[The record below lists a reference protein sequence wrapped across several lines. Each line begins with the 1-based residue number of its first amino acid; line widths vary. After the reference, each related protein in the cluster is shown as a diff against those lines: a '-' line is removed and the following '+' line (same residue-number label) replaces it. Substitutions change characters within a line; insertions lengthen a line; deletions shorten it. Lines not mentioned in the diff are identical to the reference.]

1 MLASRMRRVSWLFA
15 VVVAALIACAA
26 TACGGDQPNVIL
38 ILSDDQGVVDIGAL
52 GANDLRTP
60 TLDRF
65 VTEGVYFRNAYVA
78 APVCSPSRA
87 ALLTGRYPIRAGVPT
102 NAPSRPGHPGMP
114 TSEVTIAELLRDAGY
129 RTALFGKWHLGT
141 APGYVPND
149 QGFDEFF
156 GFHAGCV
163 DYWSHYF
170 YWATPHFHDLWR
182 NRREVHYPGRYLT
195 DLIAEAAIEFVRQ
208 VPREQPFFIYLAFN
222 APHYPMQAPQRDV
235 AKFLHVDEPRR
246 TYAAMLHAMDRAI
259 GDLLDVLDSLGRLD
273 ETVVF
278 FLSDHG
284 ATLEARAGGGGGNNG
299 PYRGHKFS
307 LFDGGIRTPM
317 LAWAPRRFGR
327 GIVRDSVVMS
337 IDLYPTIAELA
348 GADLPKGLKIDGRSI
363 VDLLQPG
370 KHERTVHDALFWEL
384 GPQKAVRRGPWKLVV
399 RGRTDTGQL
408 LRGPDEYFLSNLVD
422 DPGERHN
429 LAAKHPELVR
439 ELLQLHEAWSKD
451 VRAQRAD

>member
-1 MLASRMRRVSWLFA
+1 MGSDARVLGWAIA
-15 VVVAALIACAA
+15 VLLTAVSLGRAAERPDI
-26 TACGGDQPNVIL
+26 IL

-52 GANDLRTP
+52 GARDLRTP

-65 VTEGVYFRNAYVA
+65 VREGVFFENAYVA

-87 ALLTGRYPIRAGVPT
+87 ALLTGRYPIRAGVPS

-114 TSEVTIAELLRDAGY
+114 TNEVTIAEVLRSAGY

-149 QGFDEFF
+149 QGFEQFF

-170 YWATPHFHDLWR
+170 YWATPHFHDLWH
-182 NRREVHYPGRYLT
+182 NRRPVHRDGRYLT
-195 DLIAEAAIEFVRQ
+195 DLIAEAAIDFVRRL
-208 VPREQPFFIYLAFN
+208 PRTQPFFMYLAFN

-235 AKFLHVDEPRR
+235 AKFMHLDEPRR

-259 GDLLDVLDSLGRLD
+259 GDLLDVLDGLGRLD
-273 ETVVF
+273 NTVVF

-284 ATLEARAGGGGGNNG
+284 ATLEARAGGGGGDNG

-307 LFDGGIRTPM
+307 LFDGGIRTP
-317 LAWAPRRFGR
+317 LVAWSPRRFAR
-327 GIVRDSVVMS
+327 GVRRRSVVISM
-337 IDLYPTIAELA
+337 DLYPTIAALA
-348 GADLPKGLKIDGRSI
+348 GAPLPRSVKIDGKAI
-363 VDLLQPG
+363 VDLLAPG
-370 KHERTVHDALFWEL
+370 GADRTVHEVLFWEL

-399 RGRTDTGQL
+399 RGRTDAGKL
-408 LRGPDEYFLSNLVD
+408 LDGPDERFLSNLVD
-422 DPGERHN
+422 DPGERRN
-429 LAAKHPELVR
+429 LAAQYPELVQ
-439 ELLQLHEAWSKD
+439 ELLRLHAAWARD
-451 VRAQRAD
+451 VRGTVAD